1 MKTAANPRTPSPISG
16 RMKNRSS
23 YFTATK
29 WSHSVAR
36 LTIFVVVSPRPAH
49 CAHLTMSYDSQ
60 ANSFSAHGPLAA
72 PVDDR
77 GKGRDRD
84 PAALGGGAKGGASD
98 RWRHGWADLFQCWV
112 WFIICCCWPFFPLSC
127 AVEMAPLDDP
137 HARRS
142 WSTWNH
148 QTAFNWSGQKGDNP
162 IQQFI
167 GKLITFLL
175 KNWIKVDQFRIWRW
189 CKNLNNSVHFAWI

>member
-29 WSHSVAR
+29 WSRSVAR

-112 WFIICCCWPFFPLSC
+112 WFIICCCWPFFHFR
-127 AVEMAPLDDP
+127 AP
-137 HARRS
+137 
-142 WSTWNH
+142 
-148 QTAFNWSGQKGDNP
+148 
-162 IQQFI
+162 
-167 GKLITFLL
+167 
-175 KNWIKVDQFRIWRW
+175 WRW
-189 CKNLNNSVHFAWI
+189 RHLMTRTLDGRDRPEIIKRPLIDQVNRAITPVNNLSENWFKFKKKIE

>member
-29 WSHSVAR
+29 WSRSVAR

-112 WFIICCCWPFFPLSC
+112 WFIICCCWPFFH
-127 AVEMAPLDDP
+127 VRAP
-137 HARRS
+137 
-142 WSTWNH
+142 
-148 QTAFNWSGQKGDNP
+148 
-162 IQQFI
+162 
-167 GKLITFLL
+167 
-175 KNWIKVDQFRIWRW
+175 WRW
-189 CKNLNNSVHFAWI
+189 RHLMTRTLDGRDRPEIIKRPLIDQVNRAITPVNNLSENWFKFKKKIE